1 MPAGQPAKCL
11 LRILSSVLLAAS
23 VISTGSAAQAASKP
37 DPTPPMKAYLCSERD
52 EICPDKPS
60 ATPPYRSDAPGPASE
75 SEEGMSNEMIS
86 LYKTVTYV
94 PSAALTDQLWYL
106 LIASE
111 AATTGPFFLG
121 VNASTSSAMTYTYE
135 YFWNLCCL
143 AEPGPDGVV
152 PVSATKAIIYRALS
166 IIRVGALAI
175 AFGNT
180 LGSSAAV
187 TTVITISRTAVYVTN
202 DYFWNAMDAR
212 PPSEPEL
219 VGGDEPAA
227 SGSIFIW

>member
-1 MPAGQPAKCL
+1 M
-11 LRILSSVLLAAS
+11 
-23 VISTGSAAQAASKP
+23 T
-37 DPTPPMKAYLCSERD
+37 
-52 EICPDKPS
+52 
-60 ATPPYRSDAPGPASE
+60 
-75 SEEGMSNEMIS
+75 NEMIS

-135 YFWNLCCL
+135 YFWNICCL

-166 IIRVGALAI
+166 IIRVGALAL

-187 TTVITISRTAVYVTN
+187 TTVITVSRTAVYVTN
-202 DYFWNAMDAR
+202 DYFWNVMDAR
-212 PPSEPEL
+212 TPTEPVLTSGE
-219 VGGDEPAA
+219 EAPATA
-227 SGSIFIW
+227 SIFTW